1 MGETGADEAHHVV
14 QCSLTHPEDSDS
26 NYAAAYAAAAHN
38 YAQPACGGNPTWTQ
52 NMQQGTQRQ
61 PAAW

>member
-38 YAQPACGGNPTWTQ
+38 YAQPACGASNLNKPKQT
-52 NMQQGTQRQ
+52 
-61 PAAW
+61 